1 MNWRKKVIFLFM
13 VFILPGLVF
22 YPAGCWDRREPNILG
37 IVTVAAF
44 DIDEE
49 SGLFKVYAQMDNPLG
64 GAEQQS
70 GNSSGGGGGRSPS
83 WFIESHGHT
92 IYEAI
97 INMEHV
103 STRRLFWSHVKAV
116 LFSEKLARKGI
127 RPVLDFLDRERQIR
141 LTAKPFIVEG
151 DLRQLLIAEFPL
163 ELEGGEAIEKHS
175 FSVKRETSTLS
186 EVDSLLILFRDISTP
201 GKEVNM
207 PRIKVLASEEK
218 ESKKEPA
225 GMTNPARISGIGI
238 FHGDKFIG
246 FLDKRE
252 TAGYNWLTGNMQR
265 HNLVLKCP
273 VHEDGYLTVEVF
285 ESSAK
290 LTPEFKDNEVRFK
303 ATVFAGGRLQDFD
316 SPLLPLGEDFVN
328 SLNRRMATA
337 IRNEI
342 MCSLEKARK
351 LNSDIFG
358 FGRTIYRTKYRKWQQ
373 LENDWQNIFPNIMVD
388 IEINARVHRH
398 GIVLQPIEIK

>member
-1 MNWRKKVIFLFM
+1 
-13 VFILPGLVF
+13 
-22 YPAGCWDRREPNILG
+22 
-37 IVTVAAF
+37 
-44 DIDEE
+44 
-49 SGLFKVYAQMDNPLG
+49 
-64 GAEQQS
+64 
-70 GNSSGGGGGRSPS
+70 
-83 WFIESHGHT
+83 
-92 IYEAI
+92 
-97 INMEHV
+97 
-103 STRRLFWSHVKAV
+103 
-116 LFSEKLARKGI
+116 
-127 RPVLDFLDRERQIR
+127 VLDFLDRERQIR

-246 FLDKRE
+246 FLDKKE

-285 ESSAK
+285 ESSVK

-373 LENDWQNIFPNIMVD
+373 LENDWQDIFPNVMVD